1 MSLQQF
7 LQHDHRDCDDL
18 FAVAEQAAGDGDLT
32 AAADSFGRFHQ
43 AVLRHFAA
51 EESTLFPAFE
61 DSTGMRMG
69 PTQVMRMEHEQ
80 MRGMMDAAGDA
91 LAAGDREGFLGQAD
105 SLLITM
111 QQHNMKEEN
120 VLYPMC
126 DQHLAADAPALLE
139 RLQAALR
146 EG

>member
-1 MSLQQF
+1 MTLQQF
-7 LQHDHRDCDDL
+7 LQQDHRACDDL
-18 FAVAEQAAGDGDLT
+18 FAVAEQAASGGDL
-32 AAADSFGRFHQ
+32 ALAKDGFERFRQ

-51 EESTLFPAFE
+51 EEGMLFPAFE
-61 DSTGMRMG
+61 DATGMRMG

-80 MRGMMDAAGDA
+80 MRALMDAAVDA
-91 LAAGDREGFLGQAD
+91 LESGKTEDFLGQAD

-126 DQHLAADAPALLE
+126 DQQLGDAAGALVE
-139 RLQAALR
+139 RLRSELEAA
-146 EG
+146 